1 MKKSFYTYLWV
12 LFLLIFSIEVSG
24 QLHSYEEQIRLELIK
39 RGIDANEFQLAL
51 IEEGI
56 DPSNLQTLSSEE
68 LEKVRIVLGELQLK
82 NETQVAGVDLFNTID
97 TSIFPIDTL
106 LDSVNVIE
114 KLILDSSSIAIYGHQ
129 FFKNGQ
135 IELINSDEGYI
146 PQADYIIGRGDEIS
160 IGIYGASRL
169 NENFLIQTDGSIS
182 VYPNASNPQGN
193 VRLFIGGM
201 TLAEARE
208 KLIKDFKRF
217 YNFTPTQFTLGVSAI
232 RQIRV
237 QVQGEV
243 IQPGEF
249 VVSGLNSVANL
260 IAAAGGFTDIG
271 GVRQIHVNKR
281 DGRELTFD
289 LYQMST
295 SSKYISSFSL
305 DNGDLIFV
313 PAAQEVVTVS
323 GAIRRPHNYEIIKE
337 EGIVDLVRYAGGLD
351 KGAFLTSFDLSRY
364 DGDRRIFRQIPYA
377 EIIKSRGNFN
387 LQNGDDINID
397 RIEEKLENFV
407 SVKGEVRNSGNF
419 EFLEGMTIK
428 DVLLLAELLP
438 TARLDAA
445 YIQRFNPDGKINMLR
460 ISIRD
465 ILNGVGADVKLEL
478 QDKDEITVWS
488 LDRFTDDKEVKISG
502 AIREPQSLPY
512 DEGGNLR
519 VSDLIIMGGGLSR
532 DAAPYAH
539 IHRIDPLNPQEIKY
553 IRIDLERVTG
563 DINAV
568 DNIFLEPFDSV
579 HIFNRNEFS
588 EDVSIRVSGAVNNP
602 GSFIFGEGL
611 SLRDAIILAGGFKLS
626 AATNQI
632 EISRVIITD
641 NEPTRTV
648 VEKVSL
654 TREDSKNFAS
664 GISIYE
670 LEPFD
675 NVFVRYVS
683 QFELQQNVTIIGE
696 VALPG
701 EYSLEKENE
710 TVFDIIERAGGLTKE
725 AFPAGATLQRLE
737 SDLGQMVMRLDEV
750 IVDPSS
756 RFNYTLRDLDSLFI
770 PKIQDY
776 VVIEGHAQYLIQ
788 NSYRQVV
795 APFHENK
802 DASFYIENYA
812 GGFAEDAIEDRIFVK
827 YPNGEVKK
835 TEKRFLFGK
844 KHPPVV
850 PGAIIQIGKK
860 KPEIG
865 KNDKEDNVN
874 WTKVLGDSVAQA
886 MSVLTLLLL
895 IQRID

>member
-1 MKKSFYTYLWV
+1 MHKLFNTYLWIF
-12 LFLLIFSIEVSG
+12 FLLVFAVEASG

-56 DPSNLQTLSSEE
+56 DPNDLQSLNNEG
-68 LEKVRIVLGELQLK
+68 LDKIRIILGELELK
-82 NETQVAGVDLFNTID
+82 SEQQKDVADLFSSMD
-97 TSIFPIDTL
+97 TSLITIDTL
-106 LDSVNVIE
+106 LDSIGIE
-114 KLILDSSSIAIYGHQ
+114 KEIIEDSLSVQIYGHQ

-135 IELINSDEGYI
+135 IEIIKNDDGYI
-146 PQADYIIGRGDEIS
+146 PQEDYIIGRGDEMS

-169 NENFLIQTDGSIS
+169 NQNFLVQQDGSIS
-182 VYPNASNPQGN
+182 VYPNTSNPQGN

-201 TLAEARE
+201 TMAAARE
-208 KLIKDFKRF
+208 KLIKDFRRF
-217 YNFTPTQFTLGVSAI
+217 YNFAPTQFTLGVNAI

-243 IQPGEF
+243 KQPGEF

-271 GVRQIHVNKR
+271 GVRQIHINKR

-289 LYQMST
+289 LYKMST
-295 SSKYISSFSL
+295 SPKYTSSFSL

-313 PAAQEVVTVS
+313 PAAQEVVTIS
-323 GAIRRPHNYEIIKE
+323 GAIRRPHNYEIVKG
-337 EGIVDLVRYAGGLD
+337 EGIVDLVQYAGGLGR
-351 KGAFLTSFDLSRY
+351 GAFLTAFDLNRY
-364 DGDRRIFRQIPYA
+364 DGDRRIYKQIPYA
-377 EIIKSRGNFN
+377 EIVKKRDDFE
-387 LQNGDDINID
+387 LRNGDEIFID
-397 RIEEKLENFV
+397 RIDEKLEDYV
-407 SVKGEVRNSGNF
+407 TVRGEVRNSGNF
-419 EFLEGMTIK
+419 EFLKGMTVK

-445 YIQRFNPDGKINMLR
+445 YIQRFSPDGKVNMLR
-460 ISIRD
+460 ISISD
-465 ILNGVGADVKLEL
+465 ILNGVGTDIGLEL
-478 QDKDEITVWS
+478 QDKDEITIWS

-502 AIREPQSLPY
+502 AIRDPQSLPY

-519 VSDLIIMGGGLSR
+519 ISDLIIMGGGLSR
-532 DAAPYAH
+532 DAATYAH
-539 IHRIDPLNPQEIKY
+539 IHRIDPLNPQEFKY
-553 IRIDLERVTG
+553 IRIDLERVLA

-568 DNIFLEPFDSV
+568 DNIYLEPFDSV
-579 HIFNRNEFS
+579 HVYLRNEFT
-588 EDVSIRVSGAVNNP
+588 EDVFIKVSGAVNNP
-602 GSFIFGEGL
+602 GTFVFGEGV
-611 SLRDAIILAGGFKLS
+611 SLRDAIVLAGGFKLS

-632 EISRVIITD
+632 EISRVIIRD
-641 NEPTRTV
+641 NEPTRTM

-654 TREDSKNFAS
+654 SRVEAKNFAS
-664 GISIYE
+664 GVSIYD

-683 QFELQQNVTIIGE
+683 QFELQQNVTITGE

-701 EYSLEKENE
+701 EYSLKKENE
-710 TVFDIIERAGGLTKE
+710 TVYDIIERAGGLTNE
-725 AFPAGATLQRLE
+725 AFPAGATLNRIE
-737 SDLGQMVMRLDEV
+737 KDLGLMVMRLDEV
-750 IVDPSS
+750 IEDPSS
-756 RFNYTLRDLDSLFI
+756 RFNYTLRDLDSLYI

-776 VVIEGHAQYLIQ
+776 VVIEGYAQYLIQ
-788 NSYRQVV
+788 NGFKQVV
-795 APFHENK
+795 APFHEHE
-802 DASFYIENYA
+802 DAYFYVEKYA
-812 GGFAEDAIEDRIFVK
+812 GGFAADAIENKIFVK

-835 TEKRFLFGK
+835 TEKKFLFGK

-865 KNDKEDNVN
+865 KNDKEENVN

-886 MSVLTLLLL
+886 MSILTLLLL